1 MNCCCLNDRELDHTK
16 RCIGQ
21 YDHDRCHKCNTNHPT
36 SVMFLC
42 FHYSI
47 PPCYHSQLAGYNT
60 ITGLVYHSSA
70 CSTSIKR
77 NTISYILLTIFR
89 GERMKLSL
97 SRKCIHF
104 PIHPLK
110 SKKYCILFL
119 IFSYFSGIGA
129 GFLKEQIFAFSN
141 ESTSARPSPVNQ
153 NSVTSIPRTI
163 SCALPDL
170 TLSSEG
176 NWGLSFQ
183 EEGKTPVGNA
193 SIQELASMD
202 AYYAQDTSEKVLYL
216 TFDAGYEN
224 GNTPAILDALK
235 KHQVKATF
243 FVVGTYID
251 SEPELIRQIIKEGH
265 TVGNH
270 TWHHPDMSHISSIED
285 FQKELEYVETAYKN
299 VTGKNMTKYYRPPQ
313 GKYSEANLQMA
324 KELGYKSFFW
334 SLAYVDWYQDNQP
347 SKEEAFSKLLGRI
360 HPGAIVL
367 LHSTSST
374 NAEILDELLTRWE
387 EMGYHVQPLENIIS
401 TSSTTVQQHT

>member
-1 MNCCCLNDRELDHTK
+1 MHLK
-16 RCIGQ
+16 YI
-21 YDHDRCHKCNTNHPT
+21 
-36 SVMFLC
+36 
-42 FHYSI
+42 
-47 PPCYHSQLAGYNT
+47 
-60 ITGLVYHSSA
+60 SS
-70 CSTSIKR
+70 TR
-77 NTISYILLTIFR
+77 
-89 GERMKLSL
+89 
-97 SRKCIHF
+97 
-104 PIHPLK
+104 
-110 SKKYCILFL
+110 
-119 IFSYFSGIGA
+119 IFSSRFTKIFLLFCACAFIGSSIGKIVSHNTA
-129 GFLKEQIFAFSN
+129 RQTAA
-141 ESTSARPSPVNQ
+141 SAQ
-153 NSVTSIPRTI
+153 
-163 SCALPDL
+163 
-170 TLSSEG
+170 SS

-183 EEGKTPVGNA
+183 EEGKRPVGNA
-193 SIQELASMD
+193 TIEELAQYN
-202 AYYAQDTSEKVLYL
+202 AFFAEDTEEKKIYL
-216 TFDAGYEN
+216 TFDAGFEN

-347 SKEEAFSKLLGRI
+347 SHEEAFEKLLGRI

-374 NAEILDELLTRWE
+374 NAEILDELLTKWE
-387 EMGYHVQPLENIIS
+387 EMGYHFASLDDLIKATAS
-401 TSSTTVQQHT
+401 